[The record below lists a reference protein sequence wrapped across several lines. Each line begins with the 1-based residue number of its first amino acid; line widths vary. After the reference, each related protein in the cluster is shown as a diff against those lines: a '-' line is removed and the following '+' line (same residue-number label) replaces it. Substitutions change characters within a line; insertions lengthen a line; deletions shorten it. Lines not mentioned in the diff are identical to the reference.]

1 MKKQNQEI
9 EKIKEKIIPLLK
21 KNKIAKAGVFGS
33 YARGEQNKKSDV
45 DILIKVPKKTGLNFV
60 GIKFDI
66 EDKLGK
72 KVDLIS
78 YGGIHPFLKD
88 RILKEEIRIL

>member
-88 RILKEEIRIL
+88 RI